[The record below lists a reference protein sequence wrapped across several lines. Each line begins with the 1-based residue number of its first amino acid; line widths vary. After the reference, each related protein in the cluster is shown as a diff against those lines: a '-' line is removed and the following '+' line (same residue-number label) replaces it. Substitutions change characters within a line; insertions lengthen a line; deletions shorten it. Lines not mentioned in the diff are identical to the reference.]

1 MVLDGNGSVEGADL
15 RVVLNGIW
23 WDLVSMEL
31 SHAIWRRKI
40 NGDTDRPTNRLT
52 DGQGE
57 YSAICLLKEGGKIDG
72 RDLH

>member
-40 NGDTDRPTNRLT
+40 NGDTNQPTN
-52 DGQGE
+52 
-57 YSAICLLKEGGKIDG
+57 
-72 RDLH
+72 

>member
-1 MVLDGNGSVEGADL
+1 MGRYWLVLDGNGSVEGADL

-40 NGDTDRPTNRLT
+40 NGDTNQQTDRPT
-52 DGQGE
+52 
-57 YSAICLLKEGGKIDG
+57 G
-72 RDLH
+72 RI